1 MTSNVI
7 VDASDIESEQS
18 EHCEQDSSAQ
28 ANESSQLN
36 MSSANTVNNLT
47 ANVVNPIDAPPAVL
61 VDLTITRP
69 CFQSHQDW
77 FQLDGR
83 KYQPGLY
90 WHGISNKSGGSKEL
104 DEFICSP
111 VTVEAITCNPDGA
124 DFGRILKF
132 RDTNGKWHEWAMPMR
147 LLRGSGEDLLAELLD
162 QGLIFDSKKRS
173 YLIRYL
179 MDYKTKNRVLAAS
192 KVGWHDKTFVLP
204 NKVIGKDKIIFQ
216 SDLATE
222 NNFRSS
228 GSLST
233 WQDEIGKYCIG
244 NVPLI
249 VSISTALA
257 GPLLMILNR
266 QQGGGIH
273 WVGDSSSGK
282 STTIEIATSVWGS
295 PDFIRSWSA
304 TANGIEGVV
313 AMRNDTCI
321 ILDEIDEA
329 LPHDISRIVYMLV
342 NGQGKQ
348 RSGRTGDARRIKRW
362 RTMALSTGERT
373 LTSIM
378 NDVQKQPN
386 SGQLVR
392 LLNVNAEFEYGVFS
406 DLHGFDS
413 GRSLSDHLKSARLK
427 NYGTL
432 GPAFVGQLISD
443 SQNFVSQYDDIVEVI
458 SKDATNNL
466 ENRAASTLAVIA
478 LAGEL
483 AIEYGLLPWPSTTA
497 LHACLDVFK
506 RWRIDTTGGVTEDD
520 RILEYIRTFIDRNS
534 DTRFSSLNNPLL
546 DNTVRDRAGW
556 HKDLGKVR
564 TYMFFGHALEEAAK
578 KYERPRIV
586 KTIKKSGWLCDHDTG
601 RNTKKTRVPGGNKD
615 LYYIRVPE
623 DTEETDA

>member
-1 MTSNVI
+1 MTNNII
-7 VDASDIESEQS
+7 VNAYDREREQS
-18 EHCEQDSSAQ
+18 EHCEQAGLIQEND
-28 ANESSQLN
+28 SSQLD
-36 MSSANTVNNLT
+36 MPCANTVNNFT
-47 ANVVNPIDAPPAVL
+47 TNVINPIDTPPAVL
-61 VDLTITRP
+61 VDLNITRP

-83 KYQPGLY
+83 KHPPGLY
-90 WHGISNKSGGSKEL
+90 WHGISNKSSGSKEL

-111 VTVEAITCNPDGA
+111 VTVVAITCSTESS
-124 DFGRILKF
+124 DFGRILRF
-132 RDTNGKWHEWAMPMR
+132 LDTNGKWHEWAMPMR
-147 LLRGSGEDLLAELLD
+147 LLRGSGDDLLAELLD

-173 YLIRYL
+173 YLIRYI
-179 MDYKTKNRVLAAS
+179 MDYKTNNRVLAAS

-204 NKVIGKDKIIFQ
+204 NKVIGKDNIIFQ
-216 SDLATE
+216 SELAAE
-222 NNFRSS
+222 NNIKSS
-228 GSLST
+228 GTLSV
-233 WQDEIGKYCIG
+233 WQDEIGKYCVG
-244 NVPLI
+244 NIPLI
-249 VSISTALA
+249 ASISTALA
-257 GPLLMILNR
+257 GPLLMLLNR

-282 STTIEIATSVWGS
+282 STTIEVASSVWGS
-295 PDFIRSWSA
+295 PEFIRSWSA
-304 TANGIEGVV
+304 TANGIEGVI

-329 LPHDISRIVYMLV
+329 LPNDISRIVYMLV

-406 DLHGFDS
+406 NLHGFDS

-427 NYGTL
+427 HYGTL
-432 GPAFVGQLISD
+432 GPVFVEQLILD
-443 SQNFVSQYDDIVEVI
+443 NQNLISRYDDVLEVLSNGAI
-458 SKDATNNL
+458 NNL

-483 AIEYGLLPWPSTTA
+483 AIDYGLLPWVSTTA
-497 LHACLDVFK
+497 LYACLEVFK
-506 RWRIDTTGGVTEDD
+506 RWKIDTTGGITEDD
-520 RILEYIRTFIDRNS
+520 RILEYIRTFIDKNS
-534 DTRFSSLNNPLL
+534 DTRFSSINNSSQ
-546 DNTVRDRAGW
+546 DNVRDRAGW
-556 HKDLGKVR
+556 HKDLGNVR
-564 TYMFFGHALEEAAK
+564 IYMFFGHALDDAAK
-578 KYERPRIV
+578 KYERSRIV
-586 KTIKKSGWLCDHDTG
+586 KAIKKAGWLCDHDTG

-615 LYYIRVPE
+615 LYYIRVPDE
-623 DTEETDA
+623 SCA